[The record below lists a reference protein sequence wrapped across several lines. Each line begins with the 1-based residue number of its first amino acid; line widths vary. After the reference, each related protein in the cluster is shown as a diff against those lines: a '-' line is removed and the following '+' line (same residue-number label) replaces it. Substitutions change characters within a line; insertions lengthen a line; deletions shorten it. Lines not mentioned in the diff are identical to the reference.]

1 MITIAVL
8 SDTHG
13 LLRPEIPNA
22 IKDVDH
28 IIHAGDLGKMEI
40 LDELNGITPTSIVRG
55 NVDTGAWAASLPYDT
70 VVEIAGQQLYILHDI
85 DTLDIDPQ
93 AAGFSAVIYGHSHQ
107 PKIDYK
113 DNVLYLNPGSIG
125 PRRFKLPV
133 SYAMLRINH
142 GSLAPEL
149 IEIPKKHGGVQT
161 AEL

>member
-13 LLRPEIPNA
+13 LLRPEIPSA

-40 LDELNGITPTSIVRG
+40 LDKLNGIAPTSIVRG
-55 NVDTGAWAASLPYDT
+55 NVDTGAWAASLPYNT
-70 VVEIAGQQLYILHDI
+70 VVDIAGHQLYVLHDI
-85 DTLDIDPQ
+85 DTLDLDPQ
-93 AAGFSAVIYGHSHQ
+93 AAGFAAVIYGHSHQ
-107 PKIDYK
+107 PEIDYK

-133 SYAMLRINH
+133 SYAMLRIND
-142 GSLAPEL
+142 GSLGPEL
-149 IEIPKKHGGVQT
+149 IEILT
-161 AEL
+161 

>member
-1 MITIAVL
+1 MTTIAVL

-13 LLRPEIPNA
+13 LLRPEIPRA

-40 LDELNGITPTSIVRG
+40 LDELSGIAPISIVRD
-55 NVDTGAWAASLPYDT
+55 NVDTGAWASALSHNT
-70 VVEIAGQQLYILHDI
+70 VLDIAGHRLYILHDI
-85 DTLDIDPQ
+85 AQLDLDPRV
-93 AAGFSAVIYGHSHQ
+93 AGFAAVIYGHSHQ

-133 SYAMLRINH
+133 SYAMLRIND
-142 GSLAPEL
+142 GSLVPEL
-149 IEIPKKHGGVQT
+149 IEIPK
-161 AEL
+161 

>member
-70 VVEIAGQQLYILHDI
+70 VVEIAGHHLYMLHDI
-85 DTLDIDPQ
+85 GTLDLDPQ
-93 AAGFSAVIYGHSHQ
+93 AAGFSAVIYGHSHK
-107 PKIDYK
+107 PKIDYR

-133 SYAMLRINH
+133 SYAMLRIKD

-149 IEIPKKHGGVQT
+149 IKIPK
-161 AEL
+161 

>member
-22 IKDVDH
+22 IKEVDH
-28 IIHAGDLGKMEI
+28 IIHAGDLGKLEI
-40 LDELNGITPTSIVRG
+40 LDELNDITPTSIVRG
-55 NVDTGAWAASLPYDT
+55 NVDTGVWAASLPYDT
-70 VVEIAGQQLYILHDI
+70 VVEIAGHQLYILHDI
-85 DTLDIDPQ
+85 DTLDLDPH

-133 SYAMLRINH
+133 SYAMLRIKD
-142 GSLAPEL
+142 GLLAPEL
-149 IEIPKKHGGVQT
+149 IEIPK
-161 AEL
+161 

>member
-22 IKDVDH
+22 IKEVDH
-28 IIHAGDLGKMEI
+28 IIHAGDLGKLEI
-40 LDELNGITPTSIVRG
+40 LDELNDITPTSIVRG
-55 NVDTGAWAASLPYDT
+55 NVDTGVWAASLPYDT
-70 VVEIAGQQLYILHDI
+70 VVEIAGHQLYILHDI
-85 DTLDIDPQ
+85 DTLDLDPH

-133 SYAMLRINH
+133 SYAMLRIKD

-149 IEIPKKHGGVQT
+149 IEIPK
-161 AEL
+161 

>member
-13 LLRPEIPNA
+13 LLRPDIPNA

-40 LDELNGITPTSIVRG
+40 LDELSGIAPISIVRG
-55 NVDTGAWAASLPYDT
+55 NVDTGAWASALSHNT
-70 VVEIAGQQLYILHDI
+70 VLDIAGHPLFILHDI
-85 DTLDIDPQ
+85 VQLDLDPRV
-93 AAGFSAVIYGHSHQ
+93 AGFAAVIYGHSHQ
-107 PKIDYK
+107 PEIDYK

-133 SYAMLRINH
+133 SYAMLRIND
-142 GSLAPEL
+142 GSLVPEL
-149 IEIPKKHGGVQT
+149 IEIPK
-161 AEL
+161 

>member
-13 LLRPEIPNA
+13 LLRPEIPNP
-22 IKDVDH
+22 IKEVDH
-28 IIHAGDLGKMEI
+28 IIHAGDLGKLEI
-40 LDELNGITPTSIVRG
+40 LDELNDITPTSIVRG
-55 NVDTGAWAASLPYDT
+55 NVDTGVWAASLPYDT
-70 VVEIAGQQLYILHDI
+70 VVEIAGHQLYILHDI
-85 DTLDIDPQ
+85 DTLDLDPH

-133 SYAMLRINH
+133 SYAMLRIKD

-149 IEIPKKHGGVQT
+149 IEIPK
-161 AEL
+161 